1 MRSRI
6 TRELLNWEKYVQ
18 EMSSKFGDYLYDDPM
33 SELMSLRQKGMVR
46 KSQAMLGELLN
57 RLKLPKDYAIN
68 CFLSGLKEEIQLAVR
83 MFMPKSLHHAQSLAI
98 MKEAKPLYHQK
109 GK

>member
-1 MRSRI
+1 
-6 TRELLNWEKYVQ
+6 
-18 EMSSKFGDYLYDDPM
+18 MSSRFGDYLYNNPM
-33 SELMSLRQKGMVR
+33 SELMSLTQRGMVR
-46 KSQAMLGELLN
+46 KYQEVLEELLN
-57 RLKLPKDYAIN
+57 RLKLSKDYVVN

-98 MKEAKPLYHQK
+98 MEEAKPLCHHK